1 MPTETHKLEAQLT
14 DVYAKQVTLYG
25 DFLSL
30 ASSLPDRFAGD
41 DASEGVLEKMNAIMT
56 RIHELDVEIAPL
68 RETWQRLGVAAGPAL
83 AACLKQVEHLILA
96 VMERLQKAE
105 LDAQAAKERLF
116 PKLSTESKRAQM
128 TRAYRSALDS

>member
-1 MPTETHKLEAQLT
+1 MPTGTHELEALLT
-14 DVYAKQVTLYG
+14 DIYTKQVTLYG
-25 DFLSL
+25 DFLRL

-41 DASEGVLEKMNAIMT
+41 DASEGTLQKMNAIMT
-56 RIHELDVEIAPL
+56 RIHELDLEVTPQ
-68 RETWQRLGVAAGPAL
+68 RETWQKLGVPAGPSL
-83 AACLKQVEHLILA
+83 AACLKQVENLILA